1 LSFEE
6 ITAGDSAELTKIK
19 EQYGN
24 FRTGLWVLT
33 LATIVLFSFMFLIA
47 WKLAIARRWMSISLM
62 IGALLHGLI
71 WIGYSIA
78 NETLTRSFADQN
90 NDQAAVLTKLISQTI
105 ADLATTV
112 TIVGGIFLLVATVIL
127 LWPLLLKIGAKSPE
141 NS

>member
-1 LSFEE
+1 
-6 ITAGDSAELTKIK
+6 
-19 EQYGN
+19 
-24 FRTGLWVLT
+24 
-33 LATIVLFSFMFLIA
+33 MFLIA